1 MKITRIAIR
10 RPITTIMLFITLFVL
25 GLVSINRLN
34 KEMFPNVNV
43 PAVAIVTT
51 YPGAGPLEVEEG
63 VTKIIE
69 DAASSLGGVT
79 SIKSTSS
86 ESVSAV
92 TVRFEWD
99 IDMDTIIPKVREK
112 LNEAA
117 YLLPDKVNPPTIFRF
132 NPEMLPALEIN
143 IYSNVSS
150 ENLRLLA
157 EEEIIPVIE
166 QVEGVSD
173 VDLYGGK
180 EEAVLIE
187 CSLDNL
193 SKSNLPILQIL
204 QVFQG
209 ENINLPGGS
218 ITDGEE
224 RLVLRT
230 LGKFDSLQEMRS
242 LIVGYHQDKPI
253 YLENIAEISIGFLP
267 QEEFLRVRDEEGISI
282 SVRKQP
288 GKNTV
293 TMNEKI
299 LKRLHRLEKNFP
311 STVSIEV
318 QQNQAEG
325 VNNAIKGVTDAAWMG
340 GLLAVA
346 VLFLFLGTVTST
358 LIISVVIP
366 VSVVASFSFMYIS
379 GVSINITSLMGL
391 TLAVGMFVDNA
402 IVVLESIHRKAET
415 LNDSSEAASLGTE
428 EVGMAV
434 FASTITTLSV
444 FLPMLLVSGLSGL
457 IVRDIALTITFSL
470 LISLFAAFTLTPM
483 LSARLKKGFP
493 KPEEGPGS
501 TSPSHSLSHSAS
513 RQKGRNNILSTIIG
527 LLNGWKKALARLQNQ
542 ALRRYK
548 RALLW
553 TFHHTIWVILVAL
566 LLLGVSVGS
575 VFLLGMEF
583 LPETDEGTFAVSYK
597 TKPGSSYGHTEDKIL
612 IAEKIILDICG
623 EDLRTMSTRIGSSD
637 SASAF
642 SSSASHR
649 GETSV
654 LLVEKTKRKRGI
666 KEIISEVDARLR
678 DTLRDTDI
686 SIKQESLSSL
696 GAMASGESSPIVL
709 TVRGTDLDTMR
720 AYGRDL
726 KKSLSQIRGTRN
738 ARLSTEDTLPEMR
751 FTVQKKAAAALGIS
765 PAEIGSTIRTA
776 YRGTEVTTFTR
787 RDKEYDVVLMLNEE
801 DRNSISKITQLSFA
815 TPRGVRIPLEN
826 VVSLDRSR
834 TPGTIERMDRSRV
847 VKVLADLSGDVPLS
861 KVMEEVRSMQEGN
874 PPPQGIEVSFDGAE
888 QEMTDSFKSLTLA
901 LLLAVFL
908 VYAVMASQFESLLH
922 PLIVMSSVPFAA
934 TGMIGA
940 LLFTGTTFNMLSLV
954 GTILLVGLVV
964 NNAIVL
970 IDYINQCRKKGMALK
985 KAVVLGGMTRLR
997 PILMTTLTT
1006 MLGLLPL
1013 ALGIGSGSE
1022 LQSPMGKAVLG
1033 GLAASTAVTLFFIP
1047 ALYYGIEKRLVH
1059 PRALRFK
1066 RQVNQQPRF
1075 IPVVEKLEHL
1085 KEE

>member
-10 RPITTIMLFITLFVL
+10 RPITTIMLFIILFVL

-43 PAVAIVTT
+43 PAVAILTI

-63 VTKIIE
+63 VTKPIE
-69 DAASSLGGVT
+69 DAAASLGGVT

-86 ESVSAV
+86 ESASAV

-99 IDMDTIIPKVREK
+99 TNMDTIIPKVREK
-112 LNEAA
+112 LNEVTR
-117 YLLPDKVNPPTIFRF
+117 LLPEKVNPPTIFRF

-143 IYSNVSS
+143 IYSSVSS
-150 ENLRLLA
+150 ENLRELA
-157 EEEIIPVIE
+157 EEEVLPVIE
-166 QVEGVSD
+166 QVDGVAD

-180 EEAVLIE
+180 EKAVLIE

-193 SKSNLPILQIL
+193 SKSSLPLLQLL
-204 QVFQG
+204 QVFKG

-230 LGKFDSLQEMRS
+230 LGKFESLQEIRT
-242 LIVGYHQDKPI
+242 LVVGYHQNKPI

-267 QEEFLRVRDEEGISI
+267 QEGFLRVRDKEGISI

-293 TMNEKI
+293 KI
-299 LKRLHRLEKNFP
+299 NREILRRLHELEKKFP
-311 STVSIEV
+311 PSVSIEI

-325 VNNAIKGVTDAAWMG
+325 VNNAIRGVTNAAWMG
-340 GLLAVA
+340 GLLAIA
-346 VLFLFLGTVTST
+346 VLFLFLGTITST
-358 LIISVVIP
+358 LIISMVIP
-366 VSVVASFSFMYIS
+366 VSIVASFSFMYIS
-379 GVSINITSLMGL
+379 GVSINITSLMGI

-415 LNDSSEAASLGTE
+415 VADSEEAAALGTE

-483 LSARLKKGFP
+483 LSARLKKRT
-493 KPEEGPGS
+493 PGS
-501 TSPSHSLSHSAS
+501 ETNNSHRSPHQARTKPRYKIAAFL
-513 RQKGRNNILSTIIG
+513 GR
-527 LLNGWKKALARLQNQ
+527 WKNVLGRLENT

-553 TFHHTIWVILVAL
+553 TFHHTFWVILVAVL
-566 LLLGVSVGS
+566 LLAVSVGS
-575 VFLLGMEF
+575 VLLLGMEF
-583 LPETDEGTFAVSYK
+583 LPETDEGTFSISYK
-597 TKPGSSYGHTEDKIL
+597 TKPGSSYSHTEKKLI
-612 IAEKIILDICG
+612 IAEEIILDVCG

-649 GETSV
+649 GKTSV

-666 KEIISEVDARLR
+666 KEIISEIDSRFK
-678 DTLRDTDI
+678 DTLIDTDI

-696 GAMASGESSPIVL
+696 GAMASGESSPVVL
-709 TVRGTDLDTMR
+709 TVRGTDLDMMR
-720 AYGRDL
+720 SYGNEL
-726 KKSLSQIRGTRN
+726 KQSLSRIRGTRN
-738 ARLSTEDTLPEMR
+738 VRFGTEDTLPEIR
-751 FTVQKKAAAALGIS
+751 FTVQKKEAAALGIS

-776 YRGTEVTTFTR
+776 YKGAKVTTFTR
-787 RDKEYDVVLMLNEE
+787 GGKEYDVVLMLNEE
-801 DRNSISKITQLSFA
+801 DRNSISKITQLTFA
-815 TPRGVRIPLEN
+815 TPRGDKILLEN

-834 TPGTIERMDRSRV
+834 TPGTVERMDRSRV
-847 VKVLADLSGDVPLS
+847 VKVLADLSGEAPLS
-861 KVMEEVRSMQEGN
+861 KVMDEIRLIEGLIS
-874 PPPQGIEVSFDGAE
+874 PPRGIQVSFDGAE
-888 QEMTDSFKSLTLA
+888 QEMTGSFKSLTLA

-922 PLIVMSSVPFAA
+922 PLIVMFSVPFAV

-940 LLFTGTTFNMLSLV
+940 LLFTGTTFNMLSFV

-970 IDYINQCRKKGMALK
+970 IDYINQCRKSGIPLK
-985 KAVVLGGMTRLR
+985 QSVVLGGMTRLR

-1047 ALYYGIEKRLVH
+1047 ALYYGIEKRLAR

-1066 RQVNQQPRF
+1066 QQCELPPRVA
-1075 IPVVEKLEHL
+1075 PAAERLDHL